1 MLLQE
6 TTGQKNWSWI
16 LGLAWLKITVSSL
29 TNVNVAQIEDT
40 KAKYLRDQYFI
51 DIRFLLSLK
60 WHKGINL
67 TEPAEYCSMISQE
80 ERAEAV
86 CRKKQV

>member
-1 MLLQE
+1 MPSVLLM
-6 TTGQKNWSWI
+6 WM
-16 LGLAWLKITVSSL
+16 VSKL
-29 TNVNVAQIEDT
+29 NNEDT
-40 KAKYLRDQYFI
+40 QAKYSRDQYFKN
-51 DIRFLLSLK
+51 IRFLLSLK